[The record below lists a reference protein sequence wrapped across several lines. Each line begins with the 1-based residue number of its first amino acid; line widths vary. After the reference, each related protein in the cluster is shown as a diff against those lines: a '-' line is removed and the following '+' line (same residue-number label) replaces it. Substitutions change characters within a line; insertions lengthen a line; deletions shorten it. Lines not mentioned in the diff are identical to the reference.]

1 MNCTLIL
8 SIFAFLVSF
17 EFFYGNF
24 LITGAQPKAGT
35 SHKMQSISVVFQRYI
50 VRDIP
55 LTRDISLVRYF
66 WECSLAH

>member
-1 MNCTLIL
+1 MIVKFTGCQCMNCTLIL

-35 SHKMQSISVVFQRYI
+35 SHKMQTASVVFFN
-50 VRDIP
+50 P
-55 LTRDISLVRYF
+55 TL
-66 WECSLAH
+66 